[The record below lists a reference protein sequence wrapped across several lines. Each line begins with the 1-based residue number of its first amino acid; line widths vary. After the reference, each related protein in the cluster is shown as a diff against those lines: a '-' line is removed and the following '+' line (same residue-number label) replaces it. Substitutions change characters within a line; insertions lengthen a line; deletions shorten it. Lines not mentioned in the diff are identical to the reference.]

1 METGSREYQKA
12 VQYLS
17 SEIRNGNI
25 NIGDR
30 LPTERALAEQL
41 CISRNSTREALRTL
55 ENMGLIES
63 RRGSGNYFTGNISK
77 KFSEMIR
84 LLVQIRLVSQKDI
97 CDFRRTMEKSVC
109 ASIMQRSD
117 TDLSE
122 MQRLLEAT
130 PEDTDELPA
139 KDRQFHYLL
148 VQTSDNRFWIEMMD
162 AVSDVYLEWVR
173 GVLKSSGGVLRSR
186 THNAHQKILAALE
199 AKDRDACEA
208 AIDEHYDI
216 IEDAMGYDSR

>member
-1 METGSREYQKA
+1 METGNREYQKA
-12 VQYLS
+12 VQYLC

-25 NIGDR
+25 DIGDR

-77 KFSEMIR
+77 KFSEMIK
-84 LLVQIRLVSQKDI
+84 LLVQIRLVSRKDI

-109 ASIMQRSD
+109 ASIIQRGD

-122 MQRLLEAT
+122 LQRLLEAM
-130 PEDTDELPA
+130 PEDTDELA
-139 KDRQFHYLL
+139 ANDRQFHYLL

-173 GVLKSSGGVLRSR
+173 DVLQSPDSGIRSR
-186 THNAHQKILAALE
+186 TRNAHRKILAAIV

-216 IEDAMGYDSR
+216 IEAAMCDDGR

>member
-109 ASIMQRSD
+109 ASIIKRGD
-117 TDLSE
+117 TDLAE
-122 MQRLLEAT
+122 LQQLLEAT
-130 PEDTDELPA
+130 PEDTGELAA

-173 GVLKSSGGVLRSR
+173 DVLQNSGGSLRDR
-186 THNAHQKILAALE
+186 TRSAHRKILTALE
-199 AKDRDACEA
+199 TKDRDACEA

-216 IEDAMGYDSR
+216 IEDAMGDESR

>member
-1 METGSREYQKA
+1 MKTGSREYQKA

-63 RRGSGNYFTGNISK
+63 CRGSGNYFTGNISK

-109 ASIMQRSD
+109 ASIIQRSD

-122 MQRLLEAT
+122 LQRLLEAM
-130 PEDTDELPA
+130 PEDTDELAA

-173 GVLKSSGGVLRSR
+173 DVLQNSGGGLRDR
-186 THNAHQKILAALE
+186 THNAHRKILAALE

-216 IEDAMGYDSR
+216 IEDAMGADSR

>member
-84 LLVQIRLVSQKDI
+84 MLVQIRLVSQKDI

-109 ASIMQRSD
+109 ASIIQRSD

-122 MQRLLEAT
+122 LQRLLEAT
-130 PEDTDELPA
+130 PENTDELA
-139 KDRQFHYLL
+139 ENDRQFHYLL
-148 VQTSDNRFWIEMMD
+148 VQTSDNRFWIEMME

-173 GVLKSSGGVLRSR
+173 EVLQNSEDDVRNR
-186 THNAHQKILAALE
+186 THNAHQKILVALR

-216 IEDAMGYDSR
+216 IEAAMGYDSR

>member
-12 VQYLS
+12 VQYLC
-17 SEIRNGNI
+17 SEIRNGSI
-25 NIGDR
+25 DIGDR

-84 LLVQIRLVSQKDI
+84 LLVQIRMVSRKDV

-109 ASIMQRSD
+109 ASIIQHGD
-117 TDLSE
+117 TDLSAPK
-122 MQRLLEAT
+122 QLLEAM
-130 PEDTDELPA
+130 PEDTGELAA

-148 VQTSDNRFWIEMMD
+148 VQTSDNRFWIELMD

-173 GVLKSSGGVLRSR
+173 AVLESSESSIRDR
-186 THNAHQKILAALE
+186 THNAHRKILAALE
-199 AKDRDACEA
+199 AKDRSACEA

-216 IEDAMGYDSR
+216 IEDAMGDDSR

>member
-1 METGSREYQKA
+1 MDTGSREYQKA

-17 SEIRNGNI
+17 SEIRDGNI

-109 ASIMQRSD
+109 ASIIQRSD

-122 MQRLLEAT
+122 MQRLLKAT
-130 PEDTDELPA
+130 PEDTDALAA

-173 GVLKSSGGVLRSR
+173 DVLKSSGGVLRSR
-186 THNAHQKILAALE
+186 THKAHQKILAALE

-216 IEDAMGYDSR
+216 IEDAMGDESR